1 MPLHRRRG
9 RRPRPL
15 FSMSTPSPKIFEV
28 GLVLRVRA
36 QSVEDARRTLEA
48 CIPSDLRL
56 ERREVQYC
64 EESLARITYD

>member
-1 MPLHRRRG
+1 MSISN
-9 RRPRPL
+9 PR
-15 FSMSTPSPKIFEV
+15 IFEV

-56 ERREVQYC
+56 QRKEVQYC
-64 EESLARITYD
+64 EESLARITYA